1 MIHRIIQ
8 DRMEKEAGH
17 GVEERRKLFREIVQE
32 LAIYSLSAGG
42 FFEKAVFHGGTEL
55 RIVHSLP
62 RFSEDL
68 DFFLKKPDPGFTW
81 EKYRER
87 LLDTCSRFGMNPT
100 IKEKPSG
107 KGAIK
112 AIVLIDD
119 SEIEITSSKKKGYTR
134 IRLEIDTNPP
144 AGAALSGAFLDFP
157 VPHEVVVSDLPSS
170 FALKCHA
177 LLCRQ
182 WMKGRDWFDL
192 LWFLSRGIRPDMVL
206 LSRALSQTGPWAGTS
221 ITANETWLGE
231 TLSNRVQQMNLEEIK
246 GDILP
251 FVSGD
256 ERLAV
261 ESWSRE
267 MFFHYIRRAFPS

>member
-1 MIHRIIQ
+1 MIHRMIQ
-8 DRMEKEAGH
+8 DRLDKDAGSTF
-17 GVEERRKLFREIVQE
+17 EERRKLFREIVQE

-55 RIVHSLP
+55 RIVHSMP

-68 DFFLKKPDPGFTW
+68 DFFVKNPDPCFSW

-87 LLDTCSRFGMNPT
+87 ILDTCSRFGMNPV
-100 IKEKPSG
+100 IKEKSSG
-107 KGAIK
+107 KGAVR
-112 AIVLIDD
+112 AIMLIDD
-119 SEIEITSSKKKGYTR
+119 SDIGTSPSGRTGYTR
-134 IRLEIDTNPP
+134 IRLEIDTDPP

-157 VPHEVVVSDLPSS
+157 VPHEVVVPDLPSS

-177 LLCRQ
+177 LLCRV

-192 LWFLSRGIRPDMVL
+192 LWFLARGVQPKMVL
-206 LSRALSQTGPWAGTS
+206 LASSLDQTGPWAGKGLGIDES
-221 ITANETWLGE
+221 WLGE
-231 TLSNRVQQMNLEEIK
+231 ALSQKVHEMNLEQVK

-251 FVSGD
+251 FVSKD
-256 ERLAV
+256 ERASV

-267 MFFHYIRRAFPS
+267 MFLHYIRRAFPS